1 MDMHD
6 ATVRIRPGRVGFA
19 APAVATLLAALLLWP
34 AAADAKSVVADRLDK
49 LLEAGSISQKVHDSA
64 LADYTQARTVR
75 KRLRGASRRDLSYT
89 IKVAE
94 TLARAGRL
102 TADRVDPVFLIL
114 KRNAYWFGKGYGP
127 SAYGARR
134 RFGSS
139 RIYFQYFPGAGWQ
152 IHPLANFSKLNA
164 VWTDKSARARR
175 ALSKYAR
182 ELIGIGVVRENF
194 LTWEYY
200 FNWDG
205 GRPPWISSISQGT
218 AVQSLARAGNSL
230 NDAEL
235 TAAAKRALGA
245 FDTGAPVGLRTNV
258 DGGSH
263 YLIYP
268 FKRRFRVLNAFIQ
281 SLIGLNDYYEHSG
294 DKQGLELR
302 NDGLRAAKVET
313 KLSDTGAWSLYSVGG
328 RESNLSYHKLLRDFL
343 GNICDRIDSDVFC
356 EARSRFT
363 GYLSEKPTIKKIKT
377 KVTKRRVYVWFTLSK
392 MSTVTVGVSRAGVSR
407 SFARARTSA
416 STTATVGY
424 GRRRFSVK
432 RSGLRGKLRV
442 AITTTDLAGNT
453 RSVSRRVR

>member
-1 MDMHD
+1 MDMYD
-6 ATVRIRPGRVGFA
+6 ATAQFRPGRVGLA
-19 APAVATLLAALLLWP
+19 ALVVAALCATLLLWT
-34 AAADAKSVVADRLDK
+34 AAADAKSVVASRLDK
-49 LLEAGSISQKVHDSA
+49 LLDAGSISQKVHDKA
-64 LADYTQARTVR
+64 LADYTEARSVR
-75 KRLRGASRRDLSYT
+75 KRLRGAARRDLSYT

-94 TLARAGRL
+94 TLARGGRL

-127 SAYGARR
+127 GEYGARR

-152 IHPLANFSKLNA
+152 IHPLANFAKLNA

-175 ALSKYAR
+175 ALGEYAR
-182 ELIGIGVVRENF
+182 ELIGIGVVRESF

-245 FDTGAPVGLRTNV
+245 FETGAPVGLRTNV
-258 DGGSH
+258 DGGAH

-268 FKRRFRVLNAFIQ
+268 FKRRYLVLNAFVQ

-302 NDGLRAAKVET
+302 NDGLRAAKIET
-313 KLSDTGAWSLYSVGG
+313 RKSDTGAWSLYNVGG
-328 RESNLSYHKLLRDFL
+328 KESDLSYHKLLRDFL

-356 EARSRFT
+356 DARTRFT
-363 GYLSEKPTIKKIKT
+363 RYLGEKPTVKKIKT

-392 MSTVTVGVSRAGVSR
+392 MSNVTVSVSRASA
-407 SFARARTSA
+407 SRARGHARGAA
-416 STTATVGY
+416 STNATVGY
-424 GRRRFSVK
+424 GRRRFSVP

-442 AITTTDLAGNT
+442 TITARDLAGNGRT
-453 RSVSRRVR
+453 VSKSSR